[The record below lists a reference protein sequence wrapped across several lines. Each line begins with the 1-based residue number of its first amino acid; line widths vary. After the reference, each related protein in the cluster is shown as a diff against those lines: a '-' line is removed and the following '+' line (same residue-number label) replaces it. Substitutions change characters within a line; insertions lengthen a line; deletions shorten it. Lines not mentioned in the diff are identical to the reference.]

1 MKRLIFS
8 LKDVSYNIGGR
19 LLFEGLSCQ
28 IHERDRICLVGKNGA
43 GKTTLMKMITGDVEA
58 DSGERFLHPST
69 NVGYLSQAMPEQ
81 NHLTVRD
88 FVLDGL
94 PLENESEKEMRNYLV
109 DIVIGP
115 LEINPDAIMS
125 SLSGGQVRRACLARA
140 LVLQPDILLLDEPT
154 NHLDLTAIEWLED
167 YLKYYEGA
175 LICIS
180 HDRTFLTNISQKVLW
195 LDGGDIKLCPHGY
208 GKFEEWMEK
217 ILEQEARELQNLS
230 KQVDAE
236 HQWTQGGVTA
246 RRKRNVR
253 RVRELYALREKLQ
266 QDKAAYN
273 KRSQKLDIDPVA
285 RVNGSKL
292 IAEFR
297 HVHKK
302 YIRGDEVIPIL
313 NDFSHSV
320 LRGDKIGIL
329 GRNGAGK
336 SSFIKLLIGEIEADS
351 GSVFRQK
358 NLEIAYFDQ
367 HRSDLNPSKTL
378 AETLCPDG
386 GHYVQ
391 LGSIED
397 PRPIHICGYL
407 KRFMFD
413 PKSAFDKVATLSGGM
428 QNRLLLAKILAR
440 PSPLMILDE
449 PTNDLDMDML
459 DMLQEMLFDYQGTLI
474 LVSHDRDFLDRSVT
488 EIIAF
493 EGDAQVH
500 GCYGGYHDYIRER
513 EVRLGKKPA
522 PIVIPRDSMAKAIEA
537 QVKQVATPLTYGERI
552 ELSKMQQHIDELQQ
566 RIDELQNQLN
576 DTELFSKSPDSFT
589 KIIGDFD
596 EATELL
602 TQAEERWLM
611 LEERAIAS

>member
-1 MKRLIFS
+1 MKRLIFG
-8 LKDVSYNIGGR
+8 LKEISYNIGGK

-43 GKTTLMKMITGDVEA
+43 GKTTLMKMITGDIEP
-58 DSGERFLHPST
+58 DSGERFLHPSI
-69 NVGYLSQAMPEQ
+69 NVGYLSQAMPDQ
-81 NHLTVRD
+81 QHLSVRD
-88 FVLDGL
+88 FVLEGL
-94 PLENESEKEMRNYLV
+94 PLENEAEKEMRNYLV

-125 SLSGGQVRRACLARA
+125 NLSGGQVRRACLARA

-167 YLKYYEGA
+167 YLKSYQGA

-180 HDRTFLTNISQKVLW
+180 HDRTFLANISQKVLW
-195 LDGGDIKLCPHGY
+195 LDGGEIKVCPHGY
-208 GKFEEWMEK
+208 GKFEEWQEK
-217 ILEQEARELQNLS
+217 LLEQEARELQNLS
-230 KQVDAE
+230 KQVEAE

-253 RVRELYALREKLQ
+253 RVRELHALREKLR

-273 KRSQKLDIDPVA
+273 KRSQKLDIDPVE
-285 RVNGSKL
+285 RINGAKI

-297 HVHKK
+297 HVNKK
-302 YIRGDEVIPIL
+302 YHRGDEVIPIL
-313 NDFSHSV
+313 QDFSHTV

-367 HRSDLNPSKTL
+367 HRSDLNPQKTL

-391 LGSIED
+391 LGSAD
-397 PRPIHICGYL
+397 SPRPIHICGYL

-413 PKSAFDKVATLSGGM
+413 PKSAYDKVGTLSGGM

-459 DMLQEMLFDYQGTLI
+459 DMLQEMLSDYQGTLI

-513 EVRLGKKPA
+513 EVRLGKKAA
-522 PIVIPRDSMAKAIEA
+522 PIVIPRDSMAKAVEM
-537 QVKQVATPLTYGERI
+537 QVKQVVTPLTYSERI
-552 ELSKMQQHIDELQQ
+552 ELGGLPAKIEELQNQ
-566 RIDELQNQLN
+566 IEQIQNQLN
-576 DTELFSKSPDSFT
+576 DTELFQKNAQGFSELISNFEILK
-589 KIIGDFD
+589 D
-596 EATELL
+596 EL
-602 TQAEERWLM
+602 TQTEMRWLM
-611 LEERAIAS
+611 LEERAIAI

>member
-1 MKRLIFS
+1 MKRLIFG
-8 LKDVSYNIGGR
+8 LKEISYNIGGK
-19 LLFEGLSCQ
+19 LLFENLSCQ

-43 GKTTLMKMITGDVEA
+43 GKTTLMKMITGDIEP
-58 DSGERFLHPST
+58 DSGERFLHPSI
-69 NVGYLSQAMPEQ
+69 NVGYLSQAMPAQ
-81 NHLTVRD
+81 QHLSVRD
-88 FVLDGL
+88 FVLEGL
-94 PLENESEKEMRNYLV
+94 PLENEAEKEMRNYLV

-115 LEINPDAIMS
+115 LEINPDAVMS
-125 SLSGGQVRRACLARA
+125 NLSGGQVRRACLARA

-167 YLKYYEGA
+167 YLKSYQGA

-180 HDRTFLTNISQKVLW
+180 HDRTFLANISQKVLW
-195 LDGGDIKLCPHGY
+195 LDGGDIKVCPHGY
-208 GKFEEWMEK
+208 GKFEEWQEK
-217 ILEQEARELQNLS
+217 LLEQEARELQNLS

-253 RVRELYALREKLQ
+253 RVRELHALREKLR

-273 KRSQKLDIDPVA
+273 KRSQKLDIDPVE
-285 RVNGSKL
+285 RVNGSKI

-297 HVHKK
+297 HVNKK
-302 YIRGDEVIPIL
+302 YHRGEEVIPIL
-313 NDFSHSV
+313 QDFSHSV

-367 HRSDLNPSKTL
+367 HRSDLNPQKTL

-391 LGSIED
+391 LGSSD
-397 PRPIHICGYL
+397 APRPIHICGYL

-413 PKSAFDKVATLSGGM
+413 PKSAYDKVGTLSGGM

-459 DMLQEMLFDYQGTLI
+459 DMLQEMLSDYQGTLI

-522 PIVIPRDSMAKAIEA
+522 PVVIPRDSMAKAIEV
-537 QVKQVATPLTYGERI
+537 QVKQVATPLTYSERI
-552 ELSKMQQHIDELQQ
+552 ELGGLPAKIEELQNSLEQ
-566 RIDELQNQLN
+566 IQNQLN
-576 DTELFSKSPDSFT
+576 DTELFQKNAQGFSELIS
-589 KIIGDFD
+589 DFEILKD
-596 EATELL
+596 EL
-602 TQAEERWLM
+602 TQTEERWLM

>member
-1 MKRLIFS
+1 MKRLIFG
-8 LKDVSYNIGGR
+8 LKEISYNIGGKS
-19 LLFEGLSCQ
+19 LFEGLSCQ

-43 GKTTLMKMITGDVEA
+43 GKTTLMKMITGDVEP
-58 DSGERFLHPST
+58 DSGERFLHPSVT
-69 NVGYLSQAMPEQ
+69 VGYLSQAMPEQ
-81 NHLTVRD
+81 NNLTVRD

-94 PLENESEKEMRNYLV
+94 PLENESEKEMRHYLV

-115 LEINPDAIMS
+115 LELNADSPMGN
-125 SLSGGQVRRACLARA
+125 LSGGQVRRACLARA

-180 HDRTFLTNISQKVLW
+180 HDRTFLSNISQKVLW
-195 LDGGDIKLCPHGY
+195 LDGGEIKVCPHGY
-208 GKFEEWMEK
+208 GKFEEWQEK
-217 ILEQEARELQNLS
+217 LLEQEARELQNLS

-273 KRSQKLDIDPVA
+273 KRSQKLDIDPVE

-297 HVHKK
+297 GVHKK
-302 YIRGDEVIPIL
+302 YHRGEEVIPIL
-313 NDFSHSV
+313 EDFSHMV

-351 GSVFRQK
+351 GTVFRQK

-367 HRSDLNPSKTL
+367 HRSDLDPRKTL

-391 LGSIED
+391 LGSLEN

-413 PKSAFDKVATLSGGM
+413 PKSAYDKVSTLSGGM

-459 DMLQEMLFDYQGTLI
+459 DMLQEMLSDYQGTLI

-500 GCYGGYHDYIRER
+500 DCYGGYHDYIRER
-513 EVRLGKKPA
+513 EVRMGKKAA
-522 PIVIPRDSMAKAIEA
+522 PKVIARDSMVKAIEV
-537 QVKQVATPLTYGERI
+537 QVKQISAPLTYAERI
-552 ELSKMQQHIDELQQ
+552 DLGALPAKIEELQGQ
-566 RIDELQNQLN
+566 IELVQNKLD
-576 DTELFSKSPDSFT
+576 DTELFHKSREGFSELIAQFET
-589 KIIGDFD
+589 LKD
-596 EATELL
+596 ELTE
-602 TQAEERWLM
+602 AEMRWLM
-611 LEERAIAS
+611 LEERLIAS

>member
-1 MKRLIFS
+1 
-8 LKDVSYNIGGR
+8 
-19 LLFEGLSCQ
+19 
-28 IHERDRICLVGKNGA
+28 
-43 GKTTLMKMITGDVEA
+43 
-58 DSGERFLHPST
+58 
-69 NVGYLSQAMPEQ
+69 
-81 NHLTVRD
+81 
-88 FVLDGL
+88 
-94 PLENESEKEMRNYLV
+94 MRNYLV

-125 SLSGGQVRRACLARA
+125 NLSGGQVRRACLARA

-167 YLKYYEGA
+167 YLKSYQGA

-180 HDRTFLTNISQKVLW
+180 HDRTFLANISQKVLW
-195 LDGGDIKLCPHGY
+195 LDGGEIKVCPHGY
-208 GKFEEWMEK
+208 GKFEEWQEK
-217 ILEQEARELQNLS
+217 LLEQEARELQNLS
-230 KQVDAE
+230 KQVEAE

-253 RVRELYALREKLQ
+253 RVRELHALREKLR

-273 KRSQKLDIDPVA
+273 KRSQKLDIDPVE
-285 RVNGSKL
+285 RINGAKI

-297 HVHKK
+297 HVNKK
-302 YIRGDEVIPIL
+302 YHRGDEVIPIL
-313 NDFSHSV
+313 QDFSHTV

-367 HRSDLNPSKTL
+367 HRSDLNPQKTL

-391 LGSIED
+391 LGSAD
-397 PRPIHICGYL
+397 SPRPIHICGYL

-413 PKSAFDKVATLSGGM
+413 PKSAYDKVGTLSGGM

-459 DMLQEMLFDYQGTLI
+459 DMLQEMLSDYQGTLI

-513 EVRLGKKPA
+513 EVRLGKKAA
-522 PIVIPRDSMAKAIEA
+522 PIVIPRDSMAKAVEM
-537 QVKQVATPLTYGERI
+537 QVKQVVTPLTYSERI
-552 ELSKMQQHIDELQQ
+552 ELGGLPAKIEELQNQ
-566 RIDELQNQLN
+566 IEQIQNQLN
-576 DTELFSKSPDSFT
+576 DTELFQKNAQGFSELISNFEILK
-589 KIIGDFD
+589 D
-596 EATELL
+596 EL
-602 TQAEERWLM
+602 TQTEMRWLM
-611 LEERAIAS
+611 LEERAIAI